1 MEQLVIG
8 IDHGYRNMKTAHSCF
23 TSAISELESLPDD
36 LEGIL
41 EYDNKVY
48 TINGKDICS
57 VDVHDKTQSRE
68 YYLLTLV
75 ALAKELLHRGVQ
87 KASVRLAVGLPLKW
101 YDKQQKDFKKLL
113 GRRKNVYFRFE
124 GKGISVTIDNVN
136 VYTQGTVAATA
147 AIYKSQ
153 TNQDDLLIVDI
164 GGETFDV
171 ISIVKGKL
179 DREHCY
185 VETKGMIWLY
195 KKLHDSVRTE
205 LYEDVPD
212 SFIEKYIHNGRRNVI
227 EKNKYNR
234 VLQKNLV
241 EYSDEVFRILKNYKF
256 NLELV
261 PMVVIG
267 GGGTVIQN
275 FGDHAG
281 YDIEFN
287 EDIHA
292 NAIGYEVLESAVVK
306 RGK

>member
-1 MEQLVIG
+1 MEQLIIG
-8 IDHGYRNMKTAHSCF
+8 VDHGYRNMKTAHSCF
-23 TSAISELESLPDD
+23 TSAISQIESLPDD

-48 TINGKDICS
+48 TINGRDICS
-57 VDVHDKTQSRE
+57 VDVHDKTKSME

-75 ALAKELLHRGVQ
+75 SLAKECLYRGVQ

-113 GRRKNVYFRFE
+113 SKKKNVYFKFE
-124 GKGISVTIDNVN
+124 GKGFNIIIDNVN
-136 VYTQGTVAATA
+136 VYTQGTVAATN

-153 TNQDDLLIVDI
+153 TNQEDLLIVDI
-164 GGETFDV
+164 GGETLDV

-212 SFIEKYIHNGRRNVI
+212 SFIEKYICKGRRNVD
-227 EKNKYNR
+227 EKNKYNC
-234 VLQKNLV
+234 VLQRNLM

-261 PMVVIG
+261 PMVFIG

-275 FGDHAG
+275 FGDYAG
-281 YDIEFN
+281 YDVEFK

-292 NAIGYEVLESAVVK
+292 NAIGYEMLESASLK
-306 RGK
+306 RNK